1 MGYPKAFQHRGQLGS
16 ASARMQ
22 GDIVMSQEF
31 PVAQQEVHA
40 HLEAISALLR
50 GPHRLDAATQAALA
64 DLVDE
69 LDKALKLGKIP
80 NEEAARLAAT
90 ASHFAEAVHGE
101 EEVGVRSTARDRL
114 LEAAAAVETKAPMI
128 AGLARRVMDALSNVG
143 I

>member
-1 MGYPKAFQHRGQLGS
+1 MAE
-16 ASARMQ
+16 
-22 GDIVMSQEF
+22 EF
-31 PVAQQEVHA
+31 PVAGETEVHA

-69 LDKALKLGKIP
+69 LDNALKLGKIP

-90 ASHFAEAVHGE
+90 TSHLAEAVHRE
-101 EEVGVRSTARDRL
+101 EEAGVRTAARERL
-114 LEAAAAVETKAPMI
+114 LEAAAAAEIKAPMI